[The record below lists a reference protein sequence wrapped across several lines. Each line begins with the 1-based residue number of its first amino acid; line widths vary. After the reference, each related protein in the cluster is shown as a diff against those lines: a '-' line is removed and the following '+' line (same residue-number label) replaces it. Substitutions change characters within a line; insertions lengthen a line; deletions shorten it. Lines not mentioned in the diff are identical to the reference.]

1 MDTDGLSD
9 ELLFVLTERPS
20 YRIRFRQYCD
30 SGIWFCLAHLK
41 LLGAVDFDQEDVS
54 TETVTPVRLAP

>member
-1 MDTDGLSD
+1 MPESWFDQIGRSNLKKAPSKSS
-9 ELLFVLTERPS
+9 TEFW
-20 YRIRFRQYCD
+20 ITE
-30 SGIWFCLAHLK
+30 SGLAHLK